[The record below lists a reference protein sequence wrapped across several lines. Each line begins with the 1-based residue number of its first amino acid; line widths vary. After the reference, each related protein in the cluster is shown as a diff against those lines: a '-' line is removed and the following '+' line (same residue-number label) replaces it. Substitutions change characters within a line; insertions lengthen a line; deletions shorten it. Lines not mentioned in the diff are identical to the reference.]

1 MILDVTLS
9 DLWIIDYIKI
19 IPASPNYIPWTLPS
33 TAESLGWHAQFASTD
48 SVLLSWSED
57 KFKYS
62 RSVLSWFVLYSDW
75 FLTVSGAEPLQTRRP
90 SLLLNNRVHQ
100 KRLLRSASLSS
111 LSESPD
117 FCTSRIV
124 NDLAKASVCEFFG
137 WTCRLILSLNHFMST
152 FYLHQEKLIVSL
164 RAAFACREDFLKRTN
179 SKNKQCR
186 SHLFGAALGYFWSKL
201 CLSV

>member
-1 MILDVTLS
+1 MEPLQDQYCELQVTFCKLAVPRRLVTLCISLYLLNNNTTILDVTFS
-9 DLWIIDYIKI
+9 DLWIINYIKI
-19 IPASPNYIPWTLPS
+19 IPASPNYIAWTLPS

-124 NDLAKASVCEFFG
+124 NDFAKASVCEFLVG
-137 WTCRLILSLNHFMST
+137 LA
-152 FYLHQEKLIVSL
+152 V
-164 RAAFACREDFLKRTN
+164 
-179 SKNKQCR
+179 
-186 SHLFGAALGYFWSKL
+186 
-201 CLSV
+201 